1 MKLKKVGAFLLA
13 AVVIVGL
20 LAGCGG
26 NGGSNQGTE
35 PSTENTDTSGGD
47 AAGDD
52 TAGNGAAA
60 DDSTAGDDA
69 SGGSASDETASN
81 DASGGDAAGEVTIWY
96 YWETEGHQKAL
107 DKVISDYNASQDE
120 ISVSAKYVPFADFKK
135 QLSIGA
141 SADELPDIAILDSPD
156 HASYATMG
164 IFADLGGK
172 FDVANYYEGAVDS
185 CTIDGTLYGVPFGVN
200 CLGLYYNEEL
210 LEAGGCQVPAT
221 WEELKETAQKLTKD
235 NVTGLAFC
243 SLQNEEG
250 TFNFMPWVWSTG
262 AGSYEINSEGGVKAL
277 TLAKDLVDS
286 GAMSKECIN
295 WTQGDVM
302 NQFISGNVAM
312 MVNGPWQIPTMKEE
326 APDLKWNVALIPKD
340 GDYASV
346 LGGENYAVIAGGNE
360 EGALKFLQYATEE
373 AQVKYLMDC
382 FGYISAD
389 KTIAEGQFS
398 GDAVMEKFTEQLGY
412 AKARGPLAEWPE
424 VSDAIS
430 LAFNQVM
437 TGEKEPQE
445 AADTAQQT
453 IDGIVGQ

>member
-1 MKLKKVGAFLLA
+1 MKRKKMA
-13 AVVIVGL
+13 AVLMTAMISAGL

-26 NGGSNQGTE
+26 GSGTGGNEADVSDSASSDANEGADENQGTGE
-35 PSTENTDTSGGD
+35 DGEEAND
-47 AAGDD
+47 ADMEESA
-52 TAGNGAAA
+52 
-60 DDSTAGDDA
+60 SA
-69 SGGSASDETASN
+69 SG
-81 DASGGDAAGEVTIWY
+81 SGEELTIWY

-107 DKVISDYNASQDE
+107 DKVITDYNASQSE
-120 ISVSAKYVPFADFKK
+120 ITVSAKYVPFADFKK

-164 IFADLGGK
+164 IFADLTGK
-172 FDVANYYEGAVDS
+172 FDVSNYYEGAVDS

-200 CLGLYYNEEL
+200 CLGLYYNQDL
-210 LEAGGCQVPAT
+210 LDEAGCKAPT
-221 WEELKETAQKLTKD
+221 NWDELKETASSLTKD

-262 AGSYEINSEGGVKAL
+262 AGSYELNSEGGVKAL
-277 TLAKDLVDS
+277 TLAKDLVES

-312 MVNGPWQIPTMKEE
+312 MINGPWQIPTMKKE
-326 APDLKWNVALIPKD
+326 APELNWKVALIPQDKE
-340 GDYASV
+340 YASV

-360 EGALKFLQYATEE
+360 EGALKFLEYVTAKE
-373 AQVKYLMDC
+373 QVEYLMDS

-389 KTIAEGQFS
+389 KTIAEGQFA
-398 GDAVMEKFTEQLGY
+398 DDEAMKTFTEQLNY

-445 AADTAQQT
+445 AADAAQQV
-453 IDGIVGQ
+453 IDGIVTE

>member
-1 MKLKKVGAFLLA
+1 MGLRRSSTMLSVGM
-13 AVVIVGL
+13 
-20 LAGCGG
+20 LAGC
-26 NGGSNQGTE
+26 
-35 PSTENTDTSGGD
+35 
-47 AAGDD
+47 
-52 TAGNGAAA
+52 
-60 DDSTAGDDA
+60 
-69 SGGSASDETASN
+69 SGGSGSDGDSG
-81 DASGGDAAGEVTIWY
+81 SGGADSGESDAQAGKEVTIWY

-107 DKVISDYNASQDE
+107 DKVINDYNDSQDE
-120 ISVSAKYVPFADFKK
+120 IEVSAKYVPFADFKK
-135 QLSIGA
+135 QLSVGA

-164 IFADLGGK
+164 IFADLTDK
-172 FDVANYYEGAVDS
+172 FEVSNYYEGAVDS

-200 CLGLYYNEEL
+200 CLGLYYNEEM
-210 LEAGGCQVPAT
+210 LEAAQCEVPET
-221 WEELKETAQKLTKD
+221 WDELKDTAKKLTKD

-250 TFNFMPWVWSTG
+250 TFNFSPWLWSTG
-262 AGSYEINSEGGVKAL
+262 ASSYEMDSEGGIKAL
-277 TLAKDLVDS
+277 TLAKDLVES

-312 MVNGPWQIPTMKEE
+312 MVNGPWQIPTMKQE

-340 GDYASV
+340 SEYASV

-360 EGALKFLQYATEE
+360 EGALDFLEYATEQE
-373 AQVKYLMDC
+373 QVEYLMDS

-389 KTIAEGQFS
+389 KTIAEGQFTD
-398 GDAVMEKFTEQLGY
+398 DAVMQTFTEELNY

-430 LAFNQVM
+430 LAFNQAM
-437 TGEKEPQE
+437 TGEAAPEE
-445 AADTAQQT
+445 AAKTAQQT
-453 IDGIVGQ
+453 IDGIVNQ

>member
-1 MKLKKVGAFLLA
+1 MIMKLKKVVTVFMA
-13 AVVIVGL
+13 AMLSVGL

-26 NGGSNQGTE
+26 DAGKEEKKDTGSASSSETTGTDENQDAGE
-35 PSTENTDTSGGD
+35 NESTVADSEGTSGG
-47 AAGDD
+47 
-52 TAGNGAAA
+52 
-60 DDSTAGDDA
+60 
-69 SGGSASDETASN
+69 E
-81 DASGGDAAGEVTIWY
+81 EVTIWY

-107 DKVISDYNASQDE
+107 DKVITDYNASQSD
-120 ISVSAKYVPFADFKK
+120 ITVSAKYVPFADFKK

-164 IFADLGGK
+164 IFADLSGK
-172 FDVANYYEGAVDS
+172 FDVSNYYEGAVDS

-200 CLGLYYNEEL
+200 CLGLYYNQDL
-210 LEAGGCQVPAT
+210 LDAAGCKAPT
-221 WEELKETAQKLTKD
+221 NWEELKETAAKLTKD

-277 TLAKDLVDS
+277 TLAKDLIES

-312 MVNGPWQIPTMKEE
+312 MINGPWQIPTMKQE
-326 APDLKWNVALIPKD
+326 APDLNWKVTLIPQDKE
-340 GDYASV
+340 YASV
-346 LGGENYAVIAGGNE
+346 LGGENYAVVAGGNE
-360 EGALKFLQYATEE
+360 EGALKFLEYATARE
-373 AQVKYLMDC
+373 QVEYLMDS

-389 KTIAEGQFS
+389 KTIAEGQFT
-398 GDAVMEKFTEQLGY
+398 DDEAMKTFTEQLNY

-437 TGEKEPQE
+437 TGEKAPQD
-445 AADTAQQT
+445 AADAAQQV
-453 IDGIVGQ
+453 IDGIVTK